1 MALNTTYQYEQPKI
15 PSSWLK
21 DDETRRFYN
30 RLIEVL
36 DDVYLKYGRFDV
48 NMFSESGLQSVIN
61 ATEKTMASEIE
72 SSTVTTNVLKT
83 ALAEMIGAKIGTA
96 NIDYSHITD
105 LNANRIFTD
114 SEVAG
119 KINAN
124 SLEISSAQIVDLIVN
139 SFRLVNDEGQVYK
152 VTIDSQG
159 KLLTDRVSDEDAMF
173 ADGKIPSGYSA
184 VASSLNVGDVT
195 SGNLYVTGAADVM
208 KLTAKY
214 LSADSAFINELVS
227 TTVFAKYLMANKA
240 FVNSLYTSTIYGG
253 KSIKIIAGETDNS
266 VAGVATLYAIGS
278 SGTEAPTTGWSTAM
292 PTRTTDSQYVWQKV
306 LTTYNS
312 GNTEESEP
320 ACITGAKG
328 EDATLLRIDSSRG
341 TVFKNNEVS
350 TVLSAVIY
358 RGGER
363 ITDIDALHSTFG
375 SSAYIQWSWQRVD
388 ENRFGVISSSDSRIG
403 DNGFTFTLSPEDVDT
418 KVTFMC
424 ELIV

>member
-15 PSSWLK
+15 PSGWLK

-48 NMFSESGLQSVIN
+48 KMFSESGLQSVIN
-61 ATEKTMASEIE
+61 ATEKTIASDIS
-72 SSTVTTNVLKT
+72 SSTVTTNVLTT

-105 LNANRIFTD
+105 LNANRIFAD

-119 KINAN
+119 KIKAD
-124 SLEISSAQIVDLIVN
+124 SLQITSAQIVDLIVN
-139 SFRLVNDEGQVYK
+139 SFRLVNDQGQVYK
-152 VTIDSQG
+152 VSINQQG
-159 KLLTDRVSDEDAMF
+159 ELLTERDEDEDAMF
-173 ADGKIPSGYSA
+173 ADGKIPTGYSA
-184 VASSLNVGDVT
+184 VASSLTVGDVT

-214 LSADSAFINELVS
+214 LSADNAFINELTS
-227 TTVFAKYLMANKA
+227 NTLFADYLMANKA
-240 FVNSLYTSTIYGG
+240 FIEQLYTSRIYGG
-253 KSIKIIAGETDNS
+253 ESIKIIAGAVDTS
-266 VAGVATLYAIGS
+266 VAGVDTQYAIGTS
-278 SGTEAPTTGWSTAM
+278 ATEAPTSGWSTAM
-292 PTRTTDSQYVWQKV
+292 PTRTTKSQYVWQKTV
-306 LTTYNS
+306 TTYNS
-312 GNTEESEP
+312 GKREESSP
-320 ACITGAKG
+320 TCISGADG
-328 EDATLLRIDSSRG
+328 EDATVLRIDSSRG
-341 TVFKNNEVS
+341 TVFKNNAVS

-358 RGGER
+358 RGGNR
-363 ITDIDALHSTFG
+363 ITDIDTLHNIFG
-375 SSAYIQWSWQRVD
+375 SGASIRWSWQRMD

-403 DNGFTFTLSPEDVDT
+403 DGGFTFTLSPDDVDT